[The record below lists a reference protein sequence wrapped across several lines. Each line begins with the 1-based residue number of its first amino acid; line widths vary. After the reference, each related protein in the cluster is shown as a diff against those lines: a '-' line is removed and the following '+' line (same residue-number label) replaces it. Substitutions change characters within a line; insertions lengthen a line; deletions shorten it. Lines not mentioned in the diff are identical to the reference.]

1 MLAKR
6 DLENARLRE
15 QREQQ
20 SAELNERKQRD
31 AVKFASIQE
40 YKSLLDSNSV
50 NFNVLHSL
58 LELIFVTF
66 FQDRIQILQSE
77 LSRCKA
83 KLAANAGAEDLML
96 FFLGGNTESVR
107 YVESLKEQKMSIFFL
122 SIFIFT

>member
-40 YKSLLDSNSV
+40 YKSLLESNSAG
-50 NFNVLHSL
+50 FNIFCCL
-58 LELIFVTF
+58 LC
-66 FQDRIQILQSE
+66 QAY
-77 LSRCKA
+77 LS
-83 KLAANAGAEDLML
+83 
-96 FFLGGNTESVR
+96 FL
-107 YVESLKEQKMSIFFL
+107 
-122 SIFIFT
+122 

>member
-40 YKSLLDSNSV
+40 YKSLMESNSV
-50 NFNVLHSL
+50 NFQYPMMCTLPGSS
-58 LELIFVTF
+58 F
-66 FQDRIQILQSE
+66 F
-77 LSRCKA
+77 A
-83 KLAANAGAEDLML
+83 
-96 FFLGGNTESVR
+96 FF
-107 YVESLKEQKMSIFFL
+107 
-122 SIFIFT
+122 